1 MHPSSFSLNLNLQAG
16 PQRWKGALFD
26 LYTPLPS
33 AFHNDFD
40 SLQKDATW
48 VAGSSWDLGSP
59 TLPCVPTVL
68 SLVPSAPEWE
78 WEASVPSHP
87 LFMELR
93 CLHIECPQTA
103 LCGWLKASRRL
114 LRPWFFFSKMQLE
127 GWQRV
132 RSLTGSLLTFLHSRT
147 KREACGNS
155 NENSLKAHL
164 PLPTMGF
171 CGACMGTLPRTFLF
185 HCGMP
190 GLPTLCRSNTLFL
203 QFLST
208 SCPYL

>member
-16 PQRWKGALFD
+16 PQRWKGALFN

-40 SLQKDATW
+40 SLQKGATW

-68 SLVPSAPEWE
+68 SLVPSVPEWE

-114 LRPWFFFSKMQLE
+114 LRPWFFQQNAVGGLAE
-127 GWQRV
+127 GTVPDWLSVNFPSQQNKAGG
-132 RSLTGSLLTFLHSRT
+132 LW
-147 KREACGNS
+147 E
-155 NENSLKAHL
+155 LK
-164 PLPTMGF
+164 
-171 CGACMGTLPRTFLF
+171 
-185 HCGMP
+185 
-190 GLPTLCRSNTLFL
+190 
-203 QFLST
+203 
-208 SCPYL
+208 